1 MTLQQF
7 ADEIMKASSVVQIKK
22 SLVPFIETVEEKFAQ
37 IEEIKERMLKIEEEK
52 LEEKSLEVTNG

>member
-1 MTLQQF
+1 GCNWLH
-7 ADEIMKASSVVQIKK
+7 SVVQIKK